1 MRVEV
6 TPTRLEGLA
15 GTTHTVTVTITNT
28 GDLIGGYAVRVLGAD
43 PEWVSLDN
51 EAMSIFPES
60 STVVVATIRVP
71 DGLVSGT
78 RRIGIQVRELTPPES
93 ITVEEID
100 LEIAAAPRMTLLLD
114 PVTVSGGS
122 TQAASLAVENTG
134 NTTLSGRFTAV
145 DPEDG
150 VAFTFRPERVKLAPG
165 ERMSA
170 DLHLKARRPWFGN
183 PAIRTYEIGFEQS
196 DPFTALTAPD
206 AADAAVA
213 AGSPAPGEPGAVA
226 PFIVEPTAQ
235 GVFLQRPRLARI
247 AVSLLTLLVAVTVFA
262 VIITVVLSKVVSQ
275 STADRELALAVA
287 QARNSSASAGSGSIG
302 GKVTL
307 LTSGA
312 GVSDVAVQ
320 LYAASD
326 TATAIATSTTGA
338 DGSYTLANL
347 APGSYKLAF
356 FGAGFAEL
364 WYPAS
369 LTDANAMSLTLQP
382 GQQQASVDVQLG
394 GLPATISGQVLAD
407 DVSGASVQVALP
419 LSPGTVNPIGVAGIN
434 DPTGGAAIVRTVPV
448 GADGSFE
455 ITQIPSPSI
464 YDLIVSKA
472 GYATQVQRL
481 DLSGGETRTGIEIR
495 LQKGNGLISG
505 RIVGQSGPLGGAT
518 ITATSGTTVVRTI
531 SVTEGDIGSFT
542 LRNLA
547 SPATYTLVVTNPGF
561 ASSTS
566 TLSLTNGQQLSGVSI
581 VLGTSAGTLAGIVTS
596 SPGGA
601 PASGVTVSVSNG
613 ALTIQTVTQST
624 GTPGGWSIGGLA
636 IPSTYTVT
644 FSRSD
649 LDSQTVSVS
658 LDGFGNVTADTL
670 SSAASN
676 TQVNASLSSATATL
690 SGVVFQS
697 TDGALQSC
705 ASAVADPSAP
715 QGEATVTLTS
725 GSTTYTTTTATYPL
739 TGPLASGRYLLAG
752 VRPGTY
758 TISIAKPGRAPT
770 TTTKTLAAGDNVA
783 CNIAIASPSSVIG
796 RVVTSGQPSIGVQ
809 VVLYKAELYPVTAY
823 RTTTTVSGGSS
834 GQVGP
839 DGSALA
845 AGQFVFLEADAPGS
859 YVLEVRSG
867 TTVLASRTFEL
878 PASQTVNLGDIETV
892 TP

>member
-1 MRVEV
+1 MRVEI

-15 GTTHTVTVTITNT
+15 GAVHTVTITITNT

-51 EAMSIFPES
+51 QAMSIFPES

-93 ITVEEID
+93 VTVEEID
-100 LEIAAAPRMTLLLD
+100 LEIAAAPRMTLVLD
-114 PVTVSGGS
+114 PITVSGGS
-122 TQAASLAVENTG
+122 TQATSLAAENTG

-183 PAIRTYEIGFEQS
+183 PAIRTFELGFEQS
-196 DPFTALTAPD
+196 DAFTAFSG
-206 AADAAVA
+206 ADGAVRSA
-213 AGSPAPGEPGAVA
+213 SPAPGEAAEPA
-226 PFIVEPTAQ
+226 PFIVEPIAQ

-287 QARNSSASAGSGSIG
+287 QARDSTASAGSGSIG

-326 TATAIATSTTGA
+326 TATAIATATTGG
-338 DGSYTLANL
+338 DGSYALPNL
-347 APGSYKLAF
+347 APGSYKVAF

-369 LTDANAMSLTLQP
+369 LTDADAMSLTLQP

-394 GLPATISGQVLAD
+394 GLPATISGLVLGD

-419 LSPGTVNPIGVAGIN
+419 ISPGTVSPIGVAGID

-448 GADGSFE
+448 GADGTFAV
-455 ITQIPSPSI
+455 TQIPSPSI

-495 LQKGNGLISG
+495 LQKGNSLISG
-505 RIVGQSGPLGGAT
+505 RVVGQSGPLGGAT
-518 ITATSGTTVVRTI
+518 ITATSGTSVVRTI

-547 SPATYTLVVTNPGF
+547 SPATYTIVVTNPGF

-624 GTPGGWSIGGLA
+624 GTPGGWSVGGLA

-676 TQVNASLSSATATL
+676 TQVNASMTSATATL

-697 TDGALQSC
+697 TDGALQRC
-705 ASAVADPSAP
+705 ANGVADPSAP

-725 GSTTYTTTTATYPL
+725 GSTTYSTTTATYPSS
-739 TGPLASGRYLLAG
+739 GALASGRYFLAG
-752 VRPGTY
+752 LRPGTY
-758 TISIAKPGRAPT
+758 TISVAKPGRAPT
-770 TTTKTLAAGDNVA
+770 TTTKALAAGDNVP
-783 CNIAIASPSSVIG
+783 CDIAIASPSSVIG
-796 RVVTSGQPSIGVQ
+796 RVVTGGAPAVGVQ
-809 VVLYKAELYPVTAY
+809 VVLYKAELYPVTLY
-823 RTTTTVSGGSS
+823 RTTTTVSGSDPT
-834 GQVGP
+834 QVGP
-839 DGSALA
+839 DAVPLA

-878 PASQTVNLGDIETV
+878 PASQTVDLHDIETGS
-892 TP
+892 P

>member
-6 TPTRLEGLA
+6 SPTRLEGMA
-15 GTTHTVTVTITNT
+15 GMSHTVTITITNT

-51 EAMSIFPES
+51 QAMSIFPEA

-93 ITVEEID
+93 VTVEEID
-100 LEIAAAPRMTLLLD
+100 LEIAPAPRMTLSLD

-122 TQAASLAVENTG
+122 TQATSLSVENTG
-134 NTTLSGRFTAV
+134 NTTVSGRFTAV

-150 VAFTFRPERVKLAPG
+150 VAFTFRPERIKLAPG

-170 DLHLKARRPWFGN
+170 DLDLRARRPWFGN
-183 PAIRTYEIGFEQS
+183 PAIRTFELGFEQS
-196 DPFTALTAPD
+196 DAFTAFTG
-206 AADAAVA
+206 ADGSLRSGPAGPRSGSGA
-213 AGSPAPGEPGAVA
+213 AGEAAGPP
-226 PFIVEPTAQ
+226 PFMVEPIAQ

-247 AVSLLTLLVAVTVFA
+247 AVSLLTLLGAVTVFA
-262 VIITVVLSKVVSQ
+262 VIITIVLSQVVSQ
-275 STADRELALAVA
+275 STADRQLALAVA
-287 QARNSSASAGSGSIG
+287 QARDSGGTGGSSSIS
-302 GKVTL
+302 GKVSL

-320 LYAASD
+320 LFAASD
-326 TATAIATSTTGA
+326 TATAVATATTGD
-338 DGSYTLANL
+338 DGSYALPSL
-347 APGSYKLAF
+347 APGSYKVAF

-369 LTDANAMSLTLQP
+369 LTDADAMSLTLQP
-382 GQQQASVDVQLG
+382 GQKQASVDVQLG
-394 GLPATISGQVLAD
+394 GLPATISGLILGD
-407 DVSGASVQVALP
+407 DVSGARVQVALP
-419 LSPGTVNPIGVAGIN
+419 IFSGTIPVGTVGPVGVD

-448 GADGSFE
+448 GADGTFLVS
-455 ITQIPSPSI
+455 QIPSPSI

-481 DLSGGETRTGIEIR
+481 DLSGGEERTGIEIR

-505 RIVGQSGPLGGAT
+505 RIVGQAGPLGGAT
-518 ITATSGTTVVRTI
+518 ITATSGTSVVRTI
-531 SVTEGDIGSFT
+531 SVTEGDTGSFT

-547 SPATYTLVVTNPGF
+547 SPSTYTIVVSNPGF

-581 VLGTSAGTLAGIVTS
+581 VLGTSAGTLAGVVTN
-596 SPGGA
+596 SPGGG

-613 ALTIQTVTQST
+613 ALTIQTVTQSS
-624 GTPGGWSIGGLA
+624 GTPGGWSVGGLA

-644 FSRSD
+644 FSRLD

-690 SGVVFQS
+690 YGVVFQS

-705 ASAVADPSAP
+705 SGSIGDPSAP
-715 QGEATVTLTS
+715 QGEASVTLTS
-725 GSTTYTTTTATYPL
+725 GSRTYSTTTATYPES
-739 TGPLASGRYLLAG
+739 GALASGQYILAG
-752 VRPGTY
+752 LRPGTY

-770 TTTKTLAAGDNVA
+770 TTTKTLAAGDNLP
-783 CNIAIASPSSVIG
+783 CNIAIARPSSIAG
-796 RVVTSGQPSIGVQ
+796 RIVTAGSPAVGVQ
-809 VVLYKAELYPVTAY
+809 LVLYKAELYPVTAY
-823 RTTTTVSGGSS
+823 RTATT
-834 GQVGP
+834 
-839 DGSALA
+839 DG
-845 AGQFVFLEADAPGS
+845 AGTFLFSEADAPGS
-859 YVLEVRSG
+859 YVLEARSG

-878 PASQTVNLGDIETV
+878 PASQVLNLGDIETG
-892 TP
+892 P

>member
-1 MRVEV
+1 MRVEIS
-6 TPTRLEGLA
+6 PTRLEGLA
-15 GTTHTVTVTITNT
+15 GIAHTVTITITNT

-51 EAMSIFPES
+51 QALSIFPES

-93 ITVEEID
+93 VTVEEID
-100 LEIAAAPRMTLLLD
+100 LEIAAAPGLTLVLD
-114 PVTVSGGS
+114 PITVSGGS
-122 TQAASLAVENTG
+122 AQATSLLAENTG
-134 NTTLSGRFTAV
+134 NTTLAGRFTAV

-165 ERMSA
+165 QRVSA

-183 PAIRTYEIGFEQS
+183 PAIRTFELGFEQS
-196 DPFTALTAPD
+196 DAFTAFTDSSVRDGSVALGEAAAPT
-206 AADAAVA
+206 
-213 AGSPAPGEPGAVA
+213 EPT
-226 PFIVEPTAQ
+226 PFIVEPIAQ

-247 AVSLLTLLVAVTVFA
+247 AVSLLTLLAAVTVFA
-262 VIITVVLSKVVSQ
+262 VIITVVLSQVVSQ

-287 QARNSSASAGSGSIG
+287 QARDSSPGGGSASIS

-307 LTSGA
+307 LSSGA

-320 LYAASD
+320 LYSASD
-326 TATAIATSTTGA
+326 TATAIATATTGD
-338 DGSYTLANL
+338 DGSYALPNL
-347 APGSYKLAF
+347 APGSYKVAF

-369 LTDANAMSLTLQP
+369 LTDADAMSLTLQP
-382 GQQQASVDVQLG
+382 GQQQSAVDVQLG
-394 GLPATISGQVLAD
+394 GLPATISGLILGE
-407 DVSGASVQVALP
+407 DVSGATVQVALP
-419 LSPGTVNPIGVAGIN
+419 ISGGTATPTSPVTPAGID

-448 GADGSFE
+448 GADGAFE
-455 ITQIPSPSI
+455 VTQIPSPSI
-464 YDLIVSKA
+464 YDLIVSKP

-481 DLSGGETRTGIEIR
+481 DLSGGEARTGIEIR

-505 RIVGQSGPLGGAT
+505 HIVGQSGPLGGAT
-518 ITATSGTTVVRTI
+518 ITATSGPSVVRTI

-547 SPATYTLVVTNPGF
+547 SPATYTVVVTNPGF

-566 TLSLTNGQQLSGVSI
+566 TLSLTNAQQLSGVSI

-596 SPGGA
+596 NPGGN

-624 GTPGGWSIGGLA
+624 GTPGGWSVGALA

-649 LDSQTVSVS
+649 LDSQTLSVS

-670 SSAASN
+670 SAAASN

-690 SGVVFQS
+690 AGVVFQS
-697 TDGALQSC
+697 TDGALQAC
-705 ASAVADPSAP
+705 ANGVADPSAP

-725 GSTTYTTTTATYPL
+725 GSTTYSTTTATYPES
-739 TGPLASGRYLLAG
+739 GGLASGRYILAG
-752 VRPGTY
+752 LRPGTY

-770 TTTKTLAAGDNVA
+770 TTTKTLAAGDNLP
-783 CNIAIASPSSVIG
+783 CDIAIASPSSVTG
-796 RVVTSGQPSIGVQ
+796 GVVTGGLPGVGVQ
-809 VVLYKAELYPVTAY
+809 LVLYKADLYPVTVY
-823 RTTTTVSGGSS
+823 RTTTS
-834 GQVGP
+834 
-839 DGSALA
+839 DA
-845 AGQFVFLEADAPGS
+845 AGRFLFPEVDAPGS
-859 YVLEVRSG
+859 FVLEVRSG

-878 PASQTVNLGDIETV
+878 PASQTVDLGAIDTGAR
-892 TP
+892 

>member
-1 MRVEV
+1 MRVEIS
-6 TPTRLEGLA
+6 PTRLEGMAGLA
-15 GTTHTVTVTITNT
+15 QTVTITITNT

-43 PEWVSLDN
+43 PEWIGLDH
-51 EAMSIFPES
+51 EAMSIFPEAS
-60 STVVVATIRVP
+60 AVVIATIRVP
-71 DGLVSGT
+71 DGMVSGS

-93 ITVEEID
+93 VTVEEID
-100 LEIAAAPRMTLLLD
+100 LEIAAVPRMTLALD
-114 PVTVSGGS
+114 PITVSGGS
-122 TQAASLAVENTG
+122 TQATSLLAENTG

-183 PAIRTYEIGFEQS
+183 PAIRTLELGFEQS
-196 DPFTALTAPD
+196 DAFTAFTG
-206 AADAAVA
+206 AD
-213 AGSPAPGEPGAVA
+213 GSTGSVLDAPGERAEPT
-226 PFIVEPTAQ
+226 PFIVEPIAQ
-235 GVFLQRPRLARI
+235 GVFIQRPRLARI
-247 AVSLLTLLVAVTVFA
+247 AVSLLTLLGAVTVFA
-262 VIITVVLSKVVSQ
+262 VIITIVLSQVVNQ

-287 QARNSSASAGSGSIG
+287 QARNVPAAGGSASIG
-302 GKVTL
+302 GKVSL

-320 LYAASD
+320 LYSASD
-326 TATAIATSTTGA
+326 IATTIATATTGA
-338 DGSYTLANL
+338 DGSYALANL
-347 APGSYKLAF
+347 APGSYKIAF

-369 LTDANAMSLTLQP
+369 LTDAAAMSLTLQP
-382 GQQQASVDVQLG
+382 GQQQTAVDVQLG
-394 GLPATISGQVLAD
+394 GLPATISGLILGD
-407 DVSGASVQVALP
+407 DVSGAIVQVALP
-419 LSPGTVNPIGVAGIN
+419 ISPGTLTPVGTVSPGGID

-448 GADGSFE
+448 GADGTFE
-455 ITQIPSPSI
+455 VTQIPSPSI

-481 DLSGGETRTGIEIR
+481 DLSGGETRSGVEIR

-518 ITATSGTTVVRTI
+518 ITATSGTSVVRTI
-531 SVTEGDIGSFT
+531 SVTEGDTGSFT

-547 SPATYTLVVTNPGF
+547 APATYTIVVTNPGF

-581 VLGTSAGTLAGIVTS
+581 VLGTSAGTLAGVVTT

-624 GTPGGWSIGGLA
+624 GTPGGWSVGGLA

-644 FSRSD
+644 FARSD

-670 SSAASN
+670 GSAASN
-676 TQVNASLSSATATL
+676 TQVNASLTSATATL

-697 TDGALQSC
+697 TDAALQTC
-705 ASAVADPSAP
+705 ASGGADPLAP

-725 GSTTYTTTTATYPL
+725 GSTTYSTTTATYP
-739 TGPLASGRYLLAG
+739 TSGGLASGRYLLAG

-770 TTTKTLAAGDNVA
+770 TTTKTLAAGDDRA
-783 CNIAIASPSSVIG
+783 CNIAIASPSSVIA
-796 RVVTSGQPSIGVQ
+796 RVVNGAQPAVGVQ
-809 VVLYKAELYPVTAY
+809 VLLYKAELYPVTVY
-823 RTTTTVSGGSS
+823 RTATTVSGNDPS
-834 GQVGP
+834 QVGP
-839 DGSALA
+839 DGAALT

-867 TTVLASRTFEL
+867 TTVRASRTFEL
-878 PASQTVNLGDIETV
+878 PASSTPNLGDIETGS
-892 TP
+892 P